1 MKILTQKVIQLT
13 YFSKLFVDI
22 CCYSVAKS
30 GLILCDPRDC
40 SMLSLPA
47 LHYLPEV
54 AQTHVH

>member
-40 SMLSLPA
+40 SMLSLPV
-47 LHYLPEV
+47 LHYLPEF